1 MEDMQRSRFFA
12 SSAAA
17 TLAPSVALG
26 QTLTTVRVASSPN
39 DDLIAVLVGL
49 DNGAF
54 RRAGLDVGLTKANSG
69 SAVAVA
75 VAGGAVDIGKSS
87 LLSVLVAR
95 AKNLP
100 FVLVAPSGIYTAEAP
115 TAGLIVGVN
124 SPIKTAK
131 DMNGKTVGVSGLND
145 LTSLGT
151 QAWVDQN
158 GGDSKTLKFLEIP
171 VSAIGE
177 SVAAGRID
185 AGCLPNPNMA
195 EAVASGKARLFA
207 PAISAIA
214 RRFSQAAFFST
225 ADYVA
230 KNKATVAA
238 FRKVIEEGS
247 AYANTHHAQ
256 MIPLLAKFTG
266 IEEKVIAA
274 EPQQLVGTSLDVRL
288 IQPLVDTAARYGA
301 IPASFDARQ
310 MIDPGA
316 LTG

>member
-1 MEDMQRSRFFA
+1 MQRSLF
-12 SSAAA
+12 
-17 TLAPSVALG
+17 LVSVAGATVAPRLAFA
-26 QTLTTVRVASSPN
+26 QTLTPVRVASSPN
-39 DDLIAVLVGL
+39 DDLIAVLLGL
-49 DNGAF
+49 ENGAF
-54 RRAGLDVGLTKANSG
+54 RKAGLDVTLTKANSG

-87 LLSVLVAR
+87 LLSVLAAR

-124 SPIKTAK
+124 SPIRTGH

-145 LTSLGT
+145 LTSLST

-158 GGDSKTLKFLEIP
+158 GGDSKTLKFLEVP

-177 SVAAGRID
+177 SVASGRID
-185 AGCLPNPNMA
+185 AGCLPNPGMA
-195 EAVASGKARLFA
+195 QAVASGKARLLA
-207 PAISAIA
+207 PAVSAIA
-214 RRFSQAAFFST
+214 RRFAQAAFFSM

-256 MIPLLAKFTG
+256 MIPILAKFTG
-266 IEEKVIAA
+266 IDEKVIAA
-274 EPQQLVGTSLDVRL
+274 EPQQVVGTSLDVRL
-288 IQPLVDTAARYGA
+288 IQPLVDTAAKYGA
-301 IPASFDARQ
+301 IPGSFDARQ

-316 LTG
+316 LGG

>member
-1 MEDMQRSRFFA
+1 MQRSLFLA
-12 SSAAA
+12 SAAGA
-17 TLAPSVALG
+17 TVAPRLALA
-26 QTLTTVRVASSPN
+26 QTLTPVRVASSPN
-39 DDLIAVLVGL
+39 DDLIAVLLGL

-54 RRAGLDVGLTKANSG
+54 RKAGLDVQLTKANSG

-95 AKNLP
+95 SKNLP
-100 FVLVAPSGIYTAEAP
+100 FILVAPSGIYTAEAP
-115 TAGLIVGVN
+115 TAGLIVAPN
-124 SPIKTAK
+124 SPIKTGH

-145 LTSLGT
+145 LTSLST

-177 SVAAGRID
+177 SVASGRVD

-195 EAVASGKARLFA
+195 EAVASGKARLLA
-207 PAISAIA
+207 PAVSAIA
-214 RRFSQAAFFST
+214 RRFAQAAFFST

-230 KNKATVAA
+230 KNKATVAT
-238 FRKVIEEGS
+238 FRKVVEEGS
-247 AYANTHHAQ
+247 AYANAHHAQ
-256 MIPLLAKFTG
+256 MIPIIAKFTG

-288 IQPLVDTAARYGA
+288 IQPLVDTAAKYGA
-301 IPASFDARQ
+301 IPGTFDARA

-316 LTG
+316 LS

>member
-1 MEDMQRSRFFA
+1 MLRSA
-12 SSAAA
+12 ILAAA
-17 TLAPSVALG
+17 GAAALAPRIAAA
-26 QTLTTVRVASSPN
+26 QPLTTVRVASSPN
-39 DDLIAVLVGL
+39 DDLIAVLLGIE
-49 DNGAF
+49 NGAF
-54 RRAGLDVGLTKANSG
+54 RKAGLDVTLTKANSG

-75 VAGGAVDIGKSS
+75 VAGGAIDVGKSS

-124 SPIKTAK
+124 SPIKTGK
-131 DMNGKTVGVSGLND
+131 EMNGKTVGVSGLND
-145 LTSLGT
+145 LTSLST

-177 SVAAGRID
+177 SVASGRID

-195 EAVASGKARLFA
+195 EAVASGKARLLA
-207 PAISAIA
+207 PAVSAIA
-214 RRFSQAAFFST
+214 RRFSQAAFFAM

-238 FRKVIEEGS
+238 FRKVVEEGS
-247 AYANTHHAQ
+247 GYANSHHAQ
-256 MIPLLAKFTG
+256 MIPIIAKFTG
-266 IEEKVIAA
+266 IDEKVIAA
-274 EPQQLVGTSLDVRL
+274 EPQQLVGTTLDVRL
-288 IQPLVDTAARYGA
+288 IQPLVDTAAKYGA
-301 IPASFDARQ
+301 IPGSFDARQ

-316 LTG
+316 LSG